1 MRGVVKRG
9 FESRTNQ
16 PPHTAAFTYCTWVWR
31 SSVEHADG
39 VGDAD
44 ANVCSAGLI
53 CAICLWWLALQM

>member
-1 MRGVVKRG
+1 MMCEV
-9 FESRTNQ
+9 Q
-16 PPHTAAFTYCTWVWR
+16 R